1 MSLQNRINCYL
12 VGTRIQRNGPDFM
25 NQANIY
31 DAVRTPFGKFGSG
44 LASIRP
50 DDLAAHVIR
59 ESVRRAPRLDVER
72 IDEVVFG
79 NANGAG
85 EENRNIARMGT
96 LLAGLPVSTPGTTVN
111 RLCGSSLDAAI
122 IASRQINTGDAD
134 LMLVGGAESMSR
146 APWVLPKTE
155 KPYPAG
161 DLALASTTL
170 GWRLVNKAMPSEWT
184 ISLGEATE
192 RLREKYGVTRQQQD
206 EFAADSHNLSAK
218 AWDEGFYDNLISV
231 VPGTDLTRDEGI
243 RPGSSAEKLG
253 GLKTVFR
260 TENGTV
266 TAGNSSPL
274 SDGASAAWIGSERA
288 AGLLGIDP
296 LARIAGRG
304 AHANDPQYFGY
315 APVEAANRALAK
327 AGIGWDQVGAVE
339 LNEAFA
345 AQSVACIN
353 AWGVDPSI
361 VNQHGG
367 AIAMGHPLGAS
378 GTRILGTLAR
388 SLQAS
393 GERWGVAAI
402 CIGVGQGLAVVL
414 ENVTADSGRDN
425 GKA

>member
-1 MSLQNRINCYL
+1 
-12 VGTRIQRNGPDFM
+12 M
-25 NQANIY
+25 NQAFVY

-44 LASIRP
+44 LAGVRP
-50 DDLAAHVIR
+50 DDLAAHVVR
-59 ESVRRAPRLDVER
+59 EAVKRAPALDVER

-85 EENRNIARMGT
+85 EENRNVARMAT
-96 LLAGLPVSTPGTTVN
+96 LLAGLPTSIPGTTVN

-122 IASRQINTGDAD
+122 IASRQINAGDAE
-134 LMLVGGAESMSR
+134 LVLVGGAESMSR
-146 APWVLPKTE
+146 APWVLPKTS

-161 DLALASTTL
+161 DMTLASTTL
-170 GWRLVNKAMPSEWT
+170 GWRLVNPAMPKDWT

-192 RLREKYGVTRQQQD
+192 RLREKYGITRERQD
-206 EFAADSHNLSAK
+206 EFAAASHNLAAA
-218 AWDEGFYDNLISV
+218 AWDEGFYDNLV
-231 VPGTDLTRDEGI
+231 TQVPGTELVRDEGI
-243 RPGSSAEKLG
+243 RAGSTAEKLA

-260 TENGTV
+260 PEAPDAAAGKTTGGTV
-266 TAGNSSPL
+266 TAGNASPL
-274 SDGASAAWIGSERA
+274 SDGASAAWIGSESA
-288 AGLLGIDP
+288 AGLLGMEP

-304 AHANDPQYFGY
+304 AHGNDPQFFGY
-315 APVEAANRALAK
+315 APVEAANKALAK
-327 AGIGWDQVGAVE
+327 AGIGWEQVGAVE

-345 AQSVACIN
+345 AQSLACID
-353 AWGVDPSI
+353 AWGIDPSI
-361 VNQHGG
+361 VNRHGG

-414 ENVTADSGRDN
+414 ENVTSGVA
-425 GKA
+425 GKGA

>member
-1 MSLQNRINCYL
+1 
-12 VGTRIQRNGPDFM
+12 M
-25 NQANIY
+25 NQAFVY

-44 LASIRP
+44 LAAVRP
-50 DDLAAHVIR
+50 DDLAAHVVR
-59 ESVRRAPRLDVER
+59 ESVRRAPGLDVER

-85 EENRNIARMGT
+85 EENRNVARMAT
-96 LLAGLPVSTPGTTVN
+96 LLAGLPVSIPGTTVN

-122 IASRQINTGDAD
+122 IASRQINAGDAD
-134 LMLVGGAESMSR
+134 VVLVGGAESMSR
-146 APWVLPKTE
+146 APWVLPKTS

-161 DLALASTTL
+161 DMTLASTTL
-170 GWRLVNKAMPSEWT
+170 GWRLVNPAMNKDWT

-192 RLREKYGVTRQQQD
+192 RLREKYGITRERQD
-206 EFAADSHNLSAK
+206 AFAADSHNLADA
-218 AWDEGFYDNLISV
+218 AWNEGFYDSLV
-231 VPGTDLTRDEGI
+231 TAVPGTDLVRDEGI
-243 RPGSSAEKLG
+243 RAGSSAEKLA

-260 TENGTV
+260 PERSGPDGGTV
-266 TAGNSSPL
+266 TAGNASPL
-274 SDGASAAWIGSERA
+274 SDGASAAWIGSEAA
-288 AGLLGIDP
+288 AGILGLEP

-304 AHANDPQYFGY
+304 AHGNDPQFFGF
-315 APVEAANRALAK
+315 APVEAANKALAK

-345 AQSVACIN
+345 AQSLACID
-353 AWGVDPSI
+353 AWGIDPSI
-361 VNQHGG
+361 VNRHGG

-393 GERWGVAAI
+393 GQRWGVAAI

-414 ENVTADSGRDN
+414 ENVTSGVE
-425 GKA
+425 GA

>member
-1 MSLQNRINCYL
+1 
-12 VGTRIQRNGPDFM
+12 M
-25 NQANIY
+25 NQAFVY

-44 LASIRP
+44 LAGVRP

-59 ESVRRAPRLDVER
+59 ESLKRAPSLDPER

-96 LLAGLPVSTPGTTVN
+96 LLAGLPVSIPGTTVN

-122 IASRQINTGDAD
+122 IASRQINAGDAD
-134 LMLVGGAESMSR
+134 LVLVGGAESMSR

-161 DLALASTTL
+161 DMTLASTTL
-170 GWRLVNKAMPSEWT
+170 GWRLVNKAMSKEWT

-192 RLREKYGVTRQQQD
+192 RLREKYGVTRAQQD
-206 EFAADSHNLSAK
+206 EFAAASHNLSAA
-218 AWDEGFYDNLISV
+218 AWDEGFYDNLV
-231 VPGTDLTRDEGI
+231 APVPGTDLVRDEGI
-243 RPGSSAEKLG
+243 RPGSSAEKLA

-260 TENGTV
+260 AEADDAASGATKGGTV
-266 TAGNSSPL
+266 TAGNASPL
-274 SDGASAAWIGSERA
+274 SDGASAAWIGSENA
-288 AGLLGIDP
+288 SSILGLEP

-304 AHANDPQYFGY
+304 AHGNDPQFFGF
-315 APVEAANRALAK
+315 APVEAANKALAK

-345 AQSVACIN
+345 AQSLACIN
-353 AWGVDPSI
+353 AWGIDPAI
-361 VNQHGG
+361 VNRHGG

-393 GERWGVAAI
+393 GQRWGVAAI

-414 ENVTADSGRDN
+414 ENVTAST

>member
-1 MSLQNRINCYL
+1 
-12 VGTRIQRNGPDFM
+12 M
-25 NQANIY
+25 NQAFVY

-44 LASIRP
+44 LAAVRP

-59 ESVRRAPRLDVER
+59 ESVKRAPALDPER

-96 LLAGLPVSTPGTTVN
+96 LLAGLPVSIPGTTVN

-122 IASRQINTGDAD
+122 LASRQISAGDAE

-146 APWVLPKTE
+146 APWVLPKTD

-161 DLALASTTL
+161 DMTLASTTL
-170 GWRLVNKAMPSEWT
+170 GWRLVNKAMPREWT

-192 RLREKYGVTRQQQD
+192 RLAEKYGVTRQAQD
-206 EFAADSHNLSAK
+206 EFAAGSHNRAAA
-218 AWDEGFYDNLISV
+218 AWDEGFYDNLVSP
-231 VPGTDLTRDEGI
+231 VPGTDLVRDEGI
-243 RPGSSAEKLG
+243 RPGSTAEKLA

-260 TENGTV
+260 AEASDAASGTTKGGTV
-266 TAGNSSPL
+266 TAGNASPL
-274 SDGASAAWIGSERA
+274 NDGASAAWLGSEAA
-288 AGLLGIDP
+288 AGLLGLDP

-315 APVEAANRALAK
+315 APVEAANKALAK

-345 AQSVACIN
+345 AQSLACIN
-353 AWGVDPSI
+353 AWGIDPAI
-361 VNQHGG
+361 VNRHGG

-378 GTRILGTLAR
+378 GARILGTLAR

-414 ENVTADSGRDN
+414 ENVTAGVK
-425 GKA
+425 G

>member
-1 MSLQNRINCYL
+1 MTEAFL
-12 VGTRIQRNGPDFM
+12 
-25 NQANIY
+25 Y
-31 DAVRTPFGKFGSG
+31 DAVRTPFGKFGGG
-44 LASIRP
+44 LAGVRP
-50 DDLAAHVIR
+50 DDLAAHVIG
-59 ESVRRAPRLDVER
+59 EAVRRAPGLDPER

-85 EENRNIARMGT
+85 EENRNVARMGT
-96 LLAGLPVSTPGTTVN
+96 LLAGLPVGVPGTTVN

-122 IASRQINTGDAD
+122 IASRQIATGDAD
-134 LMLVGGAESMSR
+134 LVLTGGVESMSR

-161 DLALASTTL
+161 DMALVSTTL
-170 GWRLVNKAMPSEWT
+170 GWRLVNKRMRPDWS

-192 RLREKYGVTRQQQD
+192 RLREKYGVTREAQD
-206 EFAADSHNLSAK
+206 EFSAASHNLAAA
-218 AWDEGFYDNLISV
+218 AWDEGFYDSLV
-231 VPGTDLTRDEGI
+231 AAVPGTDLTRDEGI
-243 RPGSSAEKLG
+243 RPGSSAEKLA

-260 TENGTV
+260 VETDGPDGGTI
-266 TAGNSSPL
+266 TAGNASPL
-274 SDGASAAWIGSERA
+274 SDGASAAWLGSEAA
-288 AGLLGIDP
+288 AGLLGLDP

-315 APVEAANRALAK
+315 APVEAANKALAK

-345 AQSVACIN
+345 AQSLACIN
-353 AWGVDPSI
+353 GWGIDPAI
-361 VNQHGG
+361 VNRHGG

-378 GTRILGTLAR
+378 GGRLLGTLAR

-414 ENVTADSGRDN
+414 ENVTAGTSN